1 MVRVVGTTCAHLL
14 IFMALRL
21 TSTSKVILI
30 FENPFLT
37 SIMAYLLIGE
47 RITIHEIFV
56 FVLSTLGIIL
66 LSRSAKKGEADKD
79 ISGEALGVLLCLIA
93 AVLANL
99 STLALR

>member
-1 MVRVVGTTCAHLL
+1 
-14 IFMALRL
+14 MALRL

-37 SIMAYLLIGE
+37 SIMAYFLIGE
-47 RITIHEIFV
+47 RITIHEIIV
-56 FVLSTLGIIL
+56 FCMSTLGIIL
-66 LSRSAKKGEADKD
+66 LSRSSKKADEKKGL
-79 ISGEALGVLLCLIA
+79 SGEMIGVILCLVA

>member
-1 MVRVVGTTCAHLL
+1 M

-37 SIMAYLLIGE
+37 SIMAYFLIGE
-47 RITIHEIFV
+47 RITIHEIIV
-56 FVLSTLGIIL
+56 FCISTFGIVL
-66 LSRSAKKGEADKD
+66 LSRSSKKADAKKD
-79 ISGEALGVLLCLIA
+79 ISGEMLGVILCLVA